1 MKKSTATVTWI
12 NYRNFGTYLQAYAL
26 QQAVE
31 KLGYSNVVIDDS
43 KVISSF
49 PKKKFSPVRILRNI
63 PLLYPQRAEF
73 RRKSLTSIQEFDD
86 FKRNFIKTDAD
97 WSTRNEL
104 ASRYD
109 TYIAGSDQIW
119 SPTSVF
125 DDFYYLGFTDRTKVA
140 YAPSLGTKVYP
151 EAMVPRVRQFLDSFS
166 ALSVRERQG
175 ADILKEK
182 FSFDAEVVADPTM
195 LLTADDWNALLPE
208 TCDASAPYA
217 LCYFLTFNRKY
228 VDFAK
233 EYCRSRGLKMVVPV
247 ISHNLVGIQGTE
259 ELYTGPIGFLKALK
273 GAEVVLTDSFHGTIF
288 SMLFQKPFHTFKRF
302 SDDSAA
308 SQNSRLENLLE
319 NTGLTDRY
327 LDEDH
332 LETVEDDIDYESV
345 GQSVSNMREKSL
357 AYLRNSLEITPGDR
371 KTAYAA
377 YAHRSEERQSA
388 ASGGA
393 ASMIAKAFVEN
404 GGVVYGCAQ
413 EEGAQVRH
421 VRIESVNDLS
431 RLAGSKYVQSQTSE
445 ALGLLK
451 EDLKDGRNVL
461 FIGLP
466 CQVAGVRKVCSGYE
480 DRLFTIDLCCHGA
493 PSYGLLAS
501 HLQYL
506 GLSSEA
512 DKVVF
517 RSKGR
522 SGIGYVFKV
531 YDRNGRCMYDRKASQ
546 DWYMAGFLSGL
557 FFREACFTCQFAGP
571 ERNSD
576 ITLAD
581 HWAMGR
587 SDDPQMKV
595 EKGLSTVLINTAGGR
610 KLFESASAYLKY
622 EVRPMTEALRNGQF
636 IRPSDKPADYDDF
649 IGCLKEHG
657 YEAACR
663 KYLPSYMRRMKI
675 HALKSRYYKSPLR
688 QYLRKLL
695 KK

>member
-1 MKKSTATVTWI
+1 M
-12 NYRNFGTYLQAYAL
+12 
-26 QQAVE
+26 
-31 KLGYSNVVIDDS
+31 VIA
-43 KVISSF
+43 SF
-49 PKKKFSPVRILRNI
+49 PKKRFSPVRILRNI
-63 PLLYPQRAEF
+63 PFLYPQRAEF
-73 RRKSLTSIQEFDD
+73 RRKSLTSIQEFEG
-86 FKRNFIKTDAD
+86 FKKNYIKTDAD
-97 WSTRNEL
+97 WTTRSEL

-109 TYIAGSDQIW
+109 TFISGSDQIW

-151 EAMVPRVRQFLDSFS
+151 DAMVPRVREYLDSFS

-175 ADILKEK
+175 ADILKDK
-182 FSFDAEVVADPTM
+182 FSMEAEVVADPTM
-195 LLTADDWNALLPE
+195 LLTADDWNALVPD
-208 TCDASAPYA
+208 TDDVSAPYA
-217 LCYFLTFNRKY
+217 LCYFLTSNMKY
-228 VDFAK
+228 LDFAR
-233 EYCRSRGLKMVVPV
+233 EYCRSRGLRMVVPV
-247 ISHNLVGIQGTE
+247 VSHTLVGIHGAE
-259 ELYTGPIGFLKALK
+259 EIYTGPVGFLKALK

-288 SMLFQKPFHTFKRF
+288 SILFQKIFYTFKRF

-319 NTGLTDRY
+319 NTGLMGRY
-327 LDEDH
+327 LDEGR
-332 LETVEDDIDYESV
+332 LEAAAGDIDYQAV
-345 GQSVSNMREKSL
+345 GQAISHMREASL
-357 AYLRNSLEITPGDR
+357 AYLRNSLDITPEHR

-377 YAHRSEERQSA
+377 YAQSPEERQGA

-393 ASMIAKAFVEN
+393 ASMIAKAFIEN

-413 EEGAQVRH
+413 EEGVQVRH
-421 VRIESVNDLS
+421 VRIDSVSELG

-445 ALGLLK
+445 ALCLLK
-451 EDLKDGRNVL
+451 DDLKEGRNVL

-466 CQVAGVRKVCSGYE
+466 CQVAGVRKVCSGYD
-480 DRLFTIDLCCHGA
+480 DRLFTVDLCCHGA
-493 PSYGLLAS
+493 PSSGFLTS

-512 DKVVF
+512 DKVLF
-517 RSKGR
+517 RTKGR
-522 SGIGYVFKV
+522 SGIRYVFKV
-531 YDRNGRCMYDRKASQ
+531 YDRDGRCLYDRKDSQ

-557 FFREACFTCQFAGP
+557 FFREACFTCPYAGP
-571 ERNSD
+571 ERCSD

-587 SDDPQMKV
+587 SDDPKMKV
-595 EKGLSTVLINTAGGR
+595 SEGLSTVLLNTARGR
-610 KLFESASAYLKY
+610 QLFEGASAYLKY
-622 EVRPMTEALRNGQF
+622 EVRPMAEALRNGQF
-636 IRPSDKPADYDDF
+636 IKPSDKPSDYDAF
-649 IGCLKEHG
+649 VGCLKESG

-663 KYLPSYMRRMKI
+663 KYLPSYMRKMKV